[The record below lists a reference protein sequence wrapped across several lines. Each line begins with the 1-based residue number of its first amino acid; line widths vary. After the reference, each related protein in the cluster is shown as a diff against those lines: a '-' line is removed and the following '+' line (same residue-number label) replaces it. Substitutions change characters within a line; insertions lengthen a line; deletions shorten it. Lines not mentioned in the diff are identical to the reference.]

1 MTRSFWTSNCGELVL
16 VLHGTATSAGS
27 ACRST
32 DSSRERNGGMISVA
46 FVVVFLVGIA
56 IGDILLARGSKL
68 MHTASHD
75 AMAVISLLDSVP
87 PNMR

>member
-1 MTRSFWTSNCGELVL
+1 
-16 VLHGTATSAGS
+16 
-27 ACRST
+27 
-32 DSSRERNGGMISVA
+32 MISVA

-56 IGDILLARGSKL
+56 IGDILLAPGSTL
-68 MHTASHD
+68 MQTASHD

>member
-1 MTRSFWTSNCGELVL
+1 MTRRDQELLDKQLWGVSP
-16 VLHGTATSAGS
+16 GPP
-27 ACRST
+27 
-32 DSSRERNGGMISVA
+32 RNGGMISVA

-68 MHTASHD
+68 MQTASHD

>member
-1 MTRSFWTSNCGELVL
+1 MNQRDQELLDKQLWGVSP
-16 VLHGTATSAGS
+16 GPP
-27 ACRST
+27 
-32 DSSRERNGGMISVA
+32 RNGGMISVA

-56 IGDILLARGSKL
+56 IGDILLARESKL
-68 MHTASHD
+68 MQTASHD

>member
-1 MTRSFWTSNCGELVL
+1 MNQRDQELLDKQLWGVSP
-16 VLHGTATSAGS
+16 GPPQ
-27 ACRST
+27 
-32 DSSRERNGGMISVA
+32 NGGMISVA

-56 IGDILLARGSKL
+56 IGDILIAHESKP
-68 MHTASHD
+68 MQPASHD

>member
-1 MTRSFWTSNCGELVL
+1 MNQRDQELLDKQLWGVSP
-16 VLHGTATSAGS
+16 GPP
-27 ACRST
+27 
-32 DSSRERNGGMISVA
+32 RNGGMISVA
-46 FVVVFLVGIA
+46 FVVVFLAGIA

-68 MHTASHD
+68 MQTASHD

>member
-1 MTRSFWTSNCGELVL
+1 MNQHDQELLDKQLWGVSP
-16 VLHGTATSAGS
+16 GPP
-27 ACRST
+27 
-32 DSSRERNGGMISVA
+32 RNGGMISVA

-68 MHTASHD
+68 MQTASHD

>member
-1 MTRSFWTSNCGELVL
+1 MNQRDQELLDKQLWGVSP
-16 VLHGTATSAGS
+16 GPP
-27 ACRST
+27 
-32 DSSRERNGGMISVA
+32 RNGGMISVA

-56 IGDILLARGSKL
+56 IGDILLANESKL
-68 MHTASHD
+68 MQTASHD